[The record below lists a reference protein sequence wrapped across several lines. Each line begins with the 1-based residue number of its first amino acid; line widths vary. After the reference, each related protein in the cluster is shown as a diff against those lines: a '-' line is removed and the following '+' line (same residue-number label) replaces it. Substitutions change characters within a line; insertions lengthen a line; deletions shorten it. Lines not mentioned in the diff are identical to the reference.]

1 MGEGRAVEGRQA
13 SPPVCLAL
21 PFHSGLPGALFG
33 TSHSIALTQEAPL
46 ATRHCSPFLPG
57 ARTPQFGSRRFSRG
71 GQCHAQISTAKPL
84 SNRELELLEPRLTRR
99 KQTVGPRSNREL
111 STNPCFCIS
120 DLRRAFTGHS
130 FTQTKKGPLT
140 ASHWSFLPGF
150 ASRVEIAVTHS
161 KQSVETF
168 LPGPRIAC
176 RLRQGT
182 AFYPELRRAAV
193 PNSVQ
198 NTGVSTPEVRT
209 PRFPLAT
216 AFGYSAEPMLDLGY
230 VREHLDA
237 IEKMARDRGVKLDL
251 APFREID
258 TERRQLITSAERL
271 KAERNRANEE
281 IAGKKRSGEDAT
293 SMLALM
299 KEVSDRLKRDDGRIN
314 DPEEQLKQFLLTVPN
329 IPHASV
335 PVGKSAADNVE
346 VRRWGAPPQF
356 DFKPKPHWELG
367 EGAGILDFD
376 AAIKIA
382 GSRFAVYKGLGARL
396 ERALA
401 NFFLDVHTR
410 EHGYTEIL
418 PPFLVNTA
426 SLTGVGQL
434 PKFAAEMFHVEG
446 PDLWLTPTSEVELTS
461 MYRDTTLEADALP
474 IKVCAWTACFRSEA
488 GAAGRDTRGLKR
500 QHQFQKV
507 EMFKFTRPEQSYDEL
522 ETLVANAEAILQRL
536 GLHYRVMLLCTAD
549 MGFASAKTYDIEVW
563 LPSAGEFLEISSCSN
578 TESFQAR
585 RSGIRFK
592 PPGGKKSEFVH
603 TLNGSG
609 LAVGRT
615 WIALLENFQRADGSV
630 AIPEALRSYMGVDF
644 IPDSAKP

>member
-1 MGEGRAVEGRQA
+1 
-13 SPPVCLAL
+13 
-21 PFHSGLPGALFG
+21 
-33 TSHSIALTQEAPL
+33 
-46 ATRHCSPFLPG
+46 
-57 ARTPQFGSRRFSRG
+57 
-71 GQCHAQISTAKPL
+71 
-84 SNRELELLEPRLTRR
+84 
-99 KQTVGPRSNREL
+99 
-111 STNPCFCIS
+111 
-120 DLRRAFTGHS
+120 
-130 FTQTKKGPLT
+130 
-140 ASHWSFLPGF
+140 
-150 ASRVEIAVTHS
+150 
-161 KQSVETF
+161 
-168 LPGPRIAC
+168 
-176 RLRQGT
+176 
-182 AFYPELRRAAV
+182 
-193 PNSVQ
+193 
-198 NTGVSTPEVRT
+198 
-209 PRFPLAT
+209 
-216 AFGYSAEPMLDLGY
+216 MLDLGY
-230 VREHLDA
+230 VREHLDV
-237 IEKMARDRGVKLDL
+237 IEKMARDRGLALDL
-251 APFREID
+251 APFRQLD
-258 TERRQLITSAERL
+258 TDRRVVITSAERL
-271 KAERNRANEE
+271 KAERNKASEE
-281 IAGKKRSGEDAT
+281 IARMKKSGEDA
-293 SMLALM
+293 SSLLALM
-299 KEVSDRLKRDDGRIN
+299 KQVSDQIKRDDETITVLDG
-314 DPEEQLKQFLLTVPN
+314 QLKQFLLTVPN

-356 DFKPKPHWELG
+356 DFKPKAHWELG

-410 EHGYTEIL
+410 DHGYTEIL

-434 PKFAAEMFHVEG
+434 PKFAADMFHLEG
-446 PDLWLTPTSEVELTS
+446 TDLWLTPTSEVELTS
-461 MYRDTTLEADALP
+461 LYRDTTLEPDVLP

-522 ETLVANAEAILQRL
+522 EALVGNAEAILQRL
-536 GLHYRVMLLCTAD
+536 GLHYRVMLLSTAD

-563 LPSAGEFLEISSCSN
+563 LPSAGEFMEISSCSN

-630 AIPEALRSYMGVDF
+630 VIPEALRSYMGVDV
-644 IPDSAKP
+644 IPGAAKT